1 MSTNSGMSKCPRC
14 GTRSLEKLSTHD
26 HCIECFY
33 TQDHYFDVETAYH
46 QVRRFEQTFGKPVAI
61 TLRKKTKKPNREAS

>member
-46 QVRRFEQTFGKPVAI
+46 QVKRLERMFDSAEVI
-61 TLRKKTKKPNREAS
+61 TLPKKTKKSKRDAS